1 MNVAHWAPDSTSI
14 RDCTSKSSW
23 LQKLSQQPFQLHSY
37 TFVVRFSVVLHGSLP
52 LLPYLSWDFAS
63 CQWLSKMALVLPK
76 TISTAEKAW
85 RNAGKIQIGN
95 AILLQ
100 NDLSSSHVTI
110 PSLSPH
116 SPLGIFQLGC
126 PFQRRLWKHPRT
138 IGWEGTTSTTASGS
152 LPSLAITSEQ
162 DLVR

>member
-1 MNVAHWAPDSTSI
+1 MDMAHWAPDSTSI

-37 TFVVRFSVVLHGSLP
+37 TFLVRCSVLHGSLP

-63 CQWLSKMALVLPK
+63 CQWLSEMALFLPK
-76 TISTAEKAW
+76 TINTAEKAW
-85 RNAGKIQIGN
+85 RNAGKIQIRD

-126 PFQRRLWKHPRT
+126 PFQRRLGKHPRT
-138 IGWEGTTSTTASGS
+138 IGWEETTSTTTSGS
-152 LPSLAITSEQ
+152 LSSPAITSEQ